1 VRANILTASTR
12 KNTPAPEEESM
23 TCRRLVAVV
32 VTLLALAAL
41 APRLGA
47 QDMKDHPL
55 IPRFPGSTLA
65 PMFNPATAT
74 KEFDE
79 YALPTGPYRNKKFTK
94 TERLEG
100 RVTRVEYLN
109 PPNRSTLEVYRSYQQ
124 ALAKAGFQT
133 LFACTAAECG
143 DSGINDRAPEVGY
156 WCIGI
161 EIQCPTPMR
170 YIAAKL
176 SRPTGDVY
184 AAIKVLN
191 DNTYLGVV
199 EVKAMEPN
207 LVKVKSDV
215 EMKSDI
221 TTVGHSPVY
230 GVYFDTGKAEVKPNS
245 DPTLSEIAKLMK
257 ANPSMKLHV
266 VGHTD
271 NVGTLPANMTL
282 SKQRADAVVAALVT
296 KYQIVAARL
305 DAAGVGSLAP
315 VATNRTEDGR
325 AKNRRVELV
334 EQ

>member
-1 VRANILTASTR
+1 MHRIVRASIIVILANLGSW
-12 KNTPAPEEESM
+12 PA
-23 TCRRLVAVV
+23 
-32 VTLLALAAL
+32 
-41 APRLGA
+41 GA
-47 QDMKDHPL
+47 QDVKDHPL
-55 IPRFPGSTLA
+55 IPRFPGSTLKYGI
-65 PMFNPATAT
+65 NPATVT

-79 YALPTGPYRNKKFTK
+79 YTLPTGPYRKGKFTK

-100 RVTRVEYLN
+100 RVTRIEYVN
-109 PPNRSTLEVYRSYQQ
+109 PPNRSTLEIYRSYQQ
-124 ALAKAGFQT
+124 ALTKAGFET
-133 LFACTAAECG
+133 LFACSAAECG
-143 DSGINDRAPEVGY
+143 DSGINDPAPEVGY

-161 EIQCPTPMR
+161 DIQCPTPMR
-170 YIAAKL
+170 YLAARL

-191 DNTYLGVV
+191 NNTYLGVV
-199 EVKAMEPN
+199 EVKPMEPSPI
-207 LVKVKSDV
+207 KVKSDV

-221 TTVGHSPVY
+221 TAVGHSPVY

-257 ANPSMKLHV
+257 ANPTMKLHV

-271 NVGTLPANMTL
+271 NVGTLSANMTL

-296 KYQIVAARL
+296 KYQIAASRL